1 MTERAR
7 VLKVGG
13 IFLGLLIVGLVI
25 GFVLAARDG
34 SPSPNSSLTP
44 GAGDTRTQIE
54 QAYLRYW
61 DVYADALLRLDT
73 SRLGGVLTGEALDN
87 VRRQVEEQRSKNEP
101 VRVRVEH
108 QHQILIVDQTT
119 ASVEDNYLN
128 HTVRI
133 DPQTKQPTEPD
144 PNDRVRR
151 TYTMKKVDGV
161 WKVANIIGFRSG
173 SPSP

>member
-1 MTERAR
+1 MTDRAR

-13 IFLGLLIVGLVI
+13 ALLGLLIAGLVV
-25 GFVLAARDG
+25 GFLLTARDK
-34 SPSPNSSLTP
+34 SPSPNSSPTP
-44 GAGDTRTQIE
+44 ATGDTRTQIE

-61 DVYADALLRLDT
+61 DVYADALISLDT
-73 SRLGGVLTGEALDN
+73 SSLNEVLTGDALEN
-87 VRRQVEEQRSKNEP
+87 VRRQVADQRSKNEP

-108 QHQILIVDQTT
+108 DYRILIVDQAT
-119 ASVEDNYLN
+119 ASVEDTYIN
-128 HTVRI
+128 HTVRV

-161 WKVANIIGFRSG
+161 WKVSNIIGFRSG